1 MLLELQFQKNANK
14 HLFLNSILVFKE
26 LLNNLYRKHNQV
38 VYHVTM
44 ATSLRKV
51 VTIFNMC
58 SKIA

>member
-44 ATSLRKV
+44 ATS
-51 VTIFNMC
+51 
-58 SKIA
+58 